1 MKDLGR
7 AMSRSKKNAIHTV
20 WLHEMAWQQVQ
31 RFRDGR
37 GVVILIPVGSVEQ
50 HGYHLPMGT
59 DSMLAIRLSE
69 DAAQR
74 TKAIV
79 TPPLWFGWS
88 PHHLAL
94 PGTISVRAEIL
105 MEVLFDIL
113 RSLAFHGFDRFI
125 IVNGHRIVNIPWMQ
139 ISAERAQRELGV
151 KVAIFDPAY
160 MGKEIADKLG
170 FGEIG
175 HAEEIETSQMLHAMP
190 HLVQM
195 KKVKDYD
202 RPPKRKLYHVDPRIL
217 KDTLCYFPSTAKSMK
232 QISKISGG
240 VSGRPSLATL
250 EKGKRLHEHL
260 VTRLVE
266 VIHEFQRDFGS

>member
-1 MKDLGR
+1 MT
-7 AMSRSKKNAIHTV
+7 RSKKNEVDTV
-20 WLHEMAWQQVQ
+20 WLQEMGWQQIQ
-31 RFRDGR
+31 RYREKGG
-37 GVVILIPVGSVEQ
+37 GVVIIPVGSIEQ
-50 HGYHLPMGT
+50 HGYHLPLGT
-59 DSMLAIRLSE
+59 DSLVSIRLAE
-69 DAAQR
+69 DAAKLA
-74 TKAIV
+74 KAII

-94 PGTISVRAEIL
+94 PGTISIRAEVLI
-105 MEVLFDIL
+105 EVLFDIMN
-113 RSLAFHGFDRFI
+113 SLATHGFDRFI

-139 ISAERAQRELGV
+139 IAAERAQRELGV
-151 KVAIFDPAY
+151 KVAIYDPAW
-160 MGKEIADKLG
+160 MMKEIADQLG

-250 EKGKRLHEHL
+250 EKGKRLHKHL

>member
-1 MKDLGR
+1 MT
-7 AMSRSKKNAIHTV
+7 RSKKNEVDTV
-20 WLHEMAWQQVQ
+20 WLQEMGWQQIQ
-31 RFRDGR
+31 RYREKGG
-37 GVVILIPVGSVEQ
+37 GVVIIPVGSIEQ
-50 HGYHLPMGT
+50 HGYHLPLGT
-59 DSMLAIRLSE
+59 DSLVSIRLAE
-69 DAAQR
+69 DAAKLA
-74 TKAIV
+74 KAII

-94 PGTISVRAEIL
+94 PGTISIRAEVLI
-105 MEVLFDIL
+105 EVLFDIMN
-113 RSLAFHGFDRFI
+113 SLATHGFDRFI

-139 ISAERAQRELGV
+139 IAAERAQRELGV
-151 KVAIFDPAY
+151 KVAIYDPAW
-160 MGKEIADKLG
+160 MMKEIADQLG